1 MRIFT
6 EDGIAASFE
15 TITTLTSAKGFT
27 SSKILPTTG
36 NFAGKRAKFAL
47 VSVETADIRYTVDGT
62 TPTVTAGTGAGHLVT
77 SGTYLV
83 IRGEHNINN
92 FMCINA
98 VNASGANIKVT
109 YFF

>member
-1 MRIFT
+1 MRLFK

-27 SSKILPTTG
+27 SANILPTTG
-36 NFAGKRAKFAL
+36 NFTGKRAKFAL

-62 TPTVTAGTGAGHLVT
+62 TPTVTAGTGAGHLAT
-77 SGTYLV
+77 TGTYLE
-83 IRGEHNINN
+83 IRGEQNVAN
-92 FMCINA
+92 FKCINA